1 MEKLTNQQEK
11 MLDIIKKYVVT
22 HGYSPTVRELCKEM
36 DLSRTAT
43 VQVHLNNLEKKGYIR
58 KEESKNRTIEILV
71 NNEYEIKN
79 ELIVEVPLL
88 GKITAGNPIEAIER
102 PDEYFS
108 LPSYL
113 IPKNKD
119 VFTLLVSGESMINAG
134 ILDGDIV
141 IVERKNTANNGE
153 IVVAMT
159 DENEVTLKTFYKEK
173 DHFRLQP
180 ENDTME
186 PFIMNNVT
194 ILGKAIGLYRKI

>member
-11 MLDIIKKYVVT
+11 MLDIIKKYVVK
-22 HGYSPTVRELCKEM
+22 HGYAPTVRELCQEM
-36 DLSRTAT
+36 NLSSTAT
-43 VQVHLNNLEKKGYIR
+43 VQVHLNNLEKKGYIK

-71 NNEYEIKN
+71 DNEYEIKN
-79 ELIVEVPLL
+79 ELIIEVPLL
-88 GKITAGNPIEAIER
+88 GKITAGNPIEAIEN

-119 VFTLLVSGESMINAG
+119 VFTLLVSGDSMINAG

-180 ENDTME
+180 ENDTMA
-186 PFIMNNVT
+186 PFIMDNVT